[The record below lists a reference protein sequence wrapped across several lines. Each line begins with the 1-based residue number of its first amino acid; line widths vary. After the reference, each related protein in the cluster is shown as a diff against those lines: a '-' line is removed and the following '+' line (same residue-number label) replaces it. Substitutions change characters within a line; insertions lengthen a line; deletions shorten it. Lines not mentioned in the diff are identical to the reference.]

1 MCSLDKQALYFF
13 DKPYFS
19 DILYLRPSPSA
30 HYQTTAPHRVSS
42 RLPMDHYPTIRVN
55 ERETP
60 NSRTSSRHDSVSSIG
75 KGATTTRGSPTR
87 RKMESSD
94 QQSYSYHSFPSPS
107 SHSPDSSSYR
117 SNSTTSDHSNFRRIE
132 EQYSRY
138 TNAPPPYSK
147 KQYEGKTD
155 DEKTS
160 MRMKDYTKE
169 LSRMMTRQLV
179 RGLKIA
185 EREKAKTEVKK

>member
-1 MCSLDKQALYFF
+1 
-13 DKPYFS
+13 
-19 DILYLRPSPSA
+19 
-30 HYQTTAPHRVSS
+30 
-42 RLPMDHYPTIRVN
+42 MDHYPTVRVN

-75 KGATTTRGSPTR
+75 KGTTVTRASSTKR
-87 RKMESSD
+87 TMESAE

-107 SHSPDSSSYR
+107 THSPDSSSSR
-117 SNSTTSDHSNFRRIE
+117 SNSTTSNHSNFQRIE

-138 TNAPPPYSK
+138 TNAPPPYSE

-179 RGLKIA
+179 RGLKIS
-185 EREKAKTEVKK
+185 EREKAKTEAKK

>member
-1 MCSLDKQALYFF
+1 
-13 DKPYFS
+13 
-19 DILYLRPSPSA
+19 
-30 HYQTTAPHRVSS
+30 
-42 RLPMDHYPTIRVN
+42 MDHYPTVRVN

-60 NSRTSSRHDSVSSIG
+60 NSRISSRHDSVSSIG
-75 KGATTTRGSPTR
+75 KGTTVTRGSPTKR
-87 RKMESSD
+87 TMDSTE

-107 SHSPDSSSYR
+107 THSPDSSSSR
-117 SNSTTSDHSNFRRIE
+117 SNSTTSNDSNFRRIE

-138 TNAPPPYSK
+138 TNAPPPYSE

-169 LSRMMTRQLV
+169 LSRIMTRQLV
-179 RGLKIA
+179 RGIKIS
-185 EREKAKTEVKK
+185 EREKAKTQANK

>member
-1 MCSLDKQALYFF
+1 
-13 DKPYFS
+13 
-19 DILYLRPSPSA
+19 
-30 HYQTTAPHRVSS
+30 
-42 RLPMDHYPTIRVN
+42 MDHYPTVQVN

-60 NSRTSSRHDSVSSIG
+60 NSRISSRHDSVSSIG
-75 KGATTTRGSPTR
+75 RGATATRGSPTK
-87 RKMESSD
+87 RKMESTE

-107 SHSPDSSSYR
+107 THSPDSSSSR
-117 SNSTTSDHSNFRRIE
+117 SSSTTSNDSNVRRIE
-132 EQYSRY
+132 EQYSQY
-138 TNAPPPYSK
+138 TNAPPPYSA

-169 LSRMMTRQLV
+169 LSRIMTRQLV
-179 RGLKIA
+179 RGLKIS

>member
-1 MCSLDKQALYFF
+1 
-13 DKPYFS
+13 
-19 DILYLRPSPSA
+19 
-30 HYQTTAPHRVSS
+30 
-42 RLPMDHYPTIRVN
+42 MDHYPTVRVN

-75 KGATTTRGSPTR
+75 KGTTVTRASSTKR
-87 RKMESSD
+87 TMESAK

-107 SHSPDSSSYR
+107 THSPDSSSSR
-117 SNSTTSDHSNFRRIE
+117 SNSTTSNHSDFQRIE

-138 TNAPPPYSK
+138 TNAPPPYSE

-179 RGLKIA
+179 RGLKIS
-185 EREKAKTEVKK
+185 EREKAKTEAKK